1 MENLG
6 NIADRTRSKFD
17 LRDKNISDIKVITN
31 KRKKK
36 SLNIADRTRSKFD
49 LRDKNINDIKGIT
62 NERKKKS
69 LNHPS

>member
-1 MENLG
+1 MGDLG
-6 NIADRTRSKFD
+6 P
-17 LRDKNISDIKVITN
+17 
-31 KRKKK
+31 
-36 SLNIADRTRSKFD
+36 IADRTRSKFD